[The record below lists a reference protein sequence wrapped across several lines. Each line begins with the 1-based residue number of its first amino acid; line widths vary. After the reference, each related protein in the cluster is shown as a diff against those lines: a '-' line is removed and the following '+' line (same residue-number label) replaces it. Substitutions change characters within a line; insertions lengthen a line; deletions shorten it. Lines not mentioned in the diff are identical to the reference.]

1 MGSVL
6 RPAKVL
12 HAVQTRKRCTT
23 TGIPMV
29 IKFLLD
35 EDVSAV
41 LVERVRSVIT
51 SLDGR

>member
-6 RPAKVL
+6 RAAKVL
-12 HAVQTRKRCTT
+12 HAVQTRKRSTA
-23 TGIPMV
+23 TGISMA
-29 IKFLLD
+29 IKFLLG

-41 LVERVRSVIT
+41 LVEKIRSVIT